1 MNLKEKA
8 LSENLRGLGRVA
20 VALSGGLD
28 SAVLLHFCASVLGAE
43 NCAAI
48 TADTPQMPASET
60 DNSEKIC
67 RYLGVR
73 RRVVRSGKIPEDIR
87 NNPPERCYLCKRA
100 MFSEFLKICAEESL
114 GALCDGTNSDDL
126 SDYRPGMRALR
137 ELGIRSPLLESG
149 WTKADVR
156 EYAKNAGMPVEFAP
170 SGACLMT
177 RFETDAEICE
187 ADLKRV
193 DEAERRVRSLGFS
206 QVRVRVHGKVGRV
219 ELGAADLGRFYANAV
234 ELAPKIAEFV
244 EGAGFARACID
255 LKGYESGSMNV

>member
-8 LSENLRGLGRVA
+8 LSENLRGLGRAA

-73 RRVVRSGKIPEDIR
+73 RKVVRNGRIPEEIR

-114 GALCDGTNSDDL
+114 GVLCDGTNTDDL
-126 SDYRPGMRALR
+126 SDYRPGMRALK
-137 ELGIRSPLLESG
+137 ELKIRSPLLESG

-177 RFETDAEICE
+177 RFETGVEIGE
-187 ADLKRV
+187 TDLKRV
-193 DEAERRVRSLGFS
+193 DEAERRVRSLGLS
-206 QVRVRVHGKVGRV
+206 
-219 ELGAADLGRFYANAV
+219 
-234 ELAPKIAEFV
+234 
-244 EGAGFARACID
+244 
-255 LKGYESGSMNV
+255 

>member
-1 MNLKEKA
+1 
-8 LSENLRGLGRVA
+8 
-20 VALSGGLD
+20 
-28 SAVLLHFCASVLGAE
+28 
-43 NCAAI
+43 
-48 TADTPQMPASET
+48 
-60 DNSEKIC
+60 
-67 RYLGVR
+67 
-73 RRVVRSGKIPEDIR
+73 
-87 NNPPERCYLCKRA
+87 

-177 RFETDAEICE
+177 RFETGVEIGE
-187 ADLKRV
+187 TDLKRV

-219 ELGAADLGRFYANAV
+219 ELGAEDLGRFYANAV

>member
-1 MNLKEKA
+1 
-8 LSENLRGLGRVA
+8 
-20 VALSGGLD
+20 
-28 SAVLLHFCASVLGAE
+28 
-43 NCAAI
+43 
-48 TADTPQMPASET
+48 
-60 DNSEKIC
+60 
-67 RYLGVR
+67 
-73 RRVVRSGKIPEDIR
+73 
-87 NNPPERCYLCKRA
+87 
-100 MFSEFLKICAEESL
+100 
-114 GALCDGTNSDDL
+114 
-126 SDYRPGMRALR
+126 
-137 ELGIRSPLLESG
+137 
-149 WTKADVR
+149 
-156 EYAKNAGMPVEFAP
+156 
-170 SGACLMT
+170 MT

>member
-73 RRVVRSGKIPEDIR
+73 RRVVRSGRIPEDIR

-100 MFSEFLKICAEESL
+100 MFSEFLKICA
-114 GALCDGTNSDDL
+114 
-126 SDYRPGMRALR
+126 
-137 ELGIRSPLLESG
+137 
-149 WTKADVR
+149 
-156 EYAKNAGMPVEFAP
+156 
-170 SGACLMT
+170 
-177 RFETDAEICE
+177 
-187 ADLKRV
+187 
-193 DEAERRVRSLGFS
+193 
-206 QVRVRVHGKVGRV
+206 
-219 ELGAADLGRFYANAV
+219 
-234 ELAPKIAEFV
+234 
-244 EGAGFARACID
+244 
-255 LKGYESGSMNV
+255 